1 MSKNNMLK
9 ISVVIPS
16 YNQGEFLEETIQSVI
31 SQDYPNLEIILID
44 GKSSDNSIDIIQKYK
59 DHFKYWISEK
69 DNGQSEA
76 INKGLEKCT
85 GDIATWL
92 CSDDL
97 FTPGALHQV
106 NKIFSSL
113 PNEIGLIHGSSVIF
127 SGNKIIRINKGNVDD
142 SLENILSGMTF
153 PQPSAFFRRS
163 LLDRTGLLDEKLHFG
178 MDYDLFSKFAIIS
191 KFQYVD
197 HCLSRYRLHRDSK
210 SVSSVSKFIDEWS
223 KVFIGIAESGK
234 FESILETLSEL
245 RIKTERND
253 STYTFFNRNFKPEE
267 INQKKLLYK
276 FLCFVLRYDYESERF
291 SRARKISKYLNTNFR
306 DFLRAEPEIDTI
318 VWRTKFPPT
327 MIKIARKISR
337 RFFYK

>member
-1 MSKNNMLK
+1 MLK

-16 YNQGEFLEETIQSVI
+16 YNQGEFLEETIQSI
-31 SQDYPNLEIILID
+31 LDQDYPNLEIILID
-44 GKSSDNSIDIIQKYK
+44 GNSTDNSKEIIQRYST
-59 DHFKYWISEK
+59 HFKYWVSEK

-76 INKGLEKCT
+76 INKGLERCT

-97 FTPGALHQV
+97 FMPGALHQV
-106 NKIFSSL
+106 NKLFTSL
-113 PNEIGLIHGSSVIF
+113 PPDVGLIHGSSIIF
-127 SGNKIIRINKGNVDD
+127 SGNKTIRINKGNIDD

-163 LLDRTGLLDEKLHFG
+163 LLEKTGLLDEKLHYG

-191 KFQYVD
+191 QFRYVD
-197 HCLSRYRLHRDSK
+197 HCLSKYRLHPESK

-234 FESILETLSEL
+234 FDSSIKVLTELE
-245 RIKTERND
+245 IKTERND
-253 STYTFFNRNFKPEE
+253 STFNFFNRHFKSQE
-267 INQKKLLYK
+267 IDQKKLLYK

-291 SRARKISKYLNTNFR
+291 SRARKISKYLNLNFR
-306 DFLRAEPEIDTI
+306 DFLRAEPEIDRI
-318 VWRTKFPPT
+318 VWRTKLHPSL
-327 MIKIARKISR
+327 IKVARKISR
-337 RFFYK
+337 RIFYK